1 MADGFLSPEGEFFE
15 KTETY
20 HAETA
25 RRILGGDQENSE
37 PVSELIRRGYL
48 AMIEFRA
55 PDSRVSLQ
63 PDLDY
68 VLGKRDGVLT
78 EIQIAWLKEH
88 LEKLSRHQ
96 QYTVNMDTTGI
107 FKDLQLG
114 RVKIYP
120 ACKECE
126 ELAARMAWCEGRRE
140 EEPKPC
146 MRCENG
152 EGRREGR
159 KSGRS
164 EG

>member
-78 EIQIAWLKEH
+78 EIQIA
-88 LEKLSRHQ
+88 LSLIH
-96 QYTVNMDTTGI
+96 I
-107 FKDLQLG
+107 
-114 RVKIYP
+114 
-120 ACKECE
+120 
-126 ELAARMAWCEGRRE
+126 
-140 EEPKPC
+140 
-146 MRCENG
+146 
-152 EGRREGR
+152 
-159 KSGRS
+159 
-164 EG
+164 